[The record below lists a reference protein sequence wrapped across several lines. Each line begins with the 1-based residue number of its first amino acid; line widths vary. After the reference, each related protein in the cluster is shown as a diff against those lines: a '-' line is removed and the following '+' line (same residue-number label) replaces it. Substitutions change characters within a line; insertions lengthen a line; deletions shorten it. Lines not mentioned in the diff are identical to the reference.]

1 MSTPFTDSDIEAIR
15 KALRTF
21 LAESI
26 GDRVYDIR
34 ERECLGWDGPRVK
47 AWGEASVTLSR
58 LRDEGKL

>member
-15 KALRTF
+15 KALNTF
-21 LAESI
+21 LSESI
-26 GDRVYDIR
+26 GDKVYDIR
-34 ERECLGWDGPRVK
+34 EREGKGWDGPRVT